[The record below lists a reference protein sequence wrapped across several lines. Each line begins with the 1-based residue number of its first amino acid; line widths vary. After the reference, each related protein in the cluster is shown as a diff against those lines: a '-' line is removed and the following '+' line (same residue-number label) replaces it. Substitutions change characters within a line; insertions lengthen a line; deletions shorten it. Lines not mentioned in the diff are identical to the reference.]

1 MDTSQLRR
9 LTDAEKRAEL
19 IEVKDEPG
27 EDINIVVVTDMTVRG
42 ENDVAYK
49 VPAYPNAKFPDD
61 YEVTHESQNSD
72 GSTYRVWKMGS
83 GAV

>member
-1 MDTSQLRR
+1 MDTSQLHR

-27 EDINIVVVTDMTVRG
+27 EDINIVVVTETTVRG

-49 VPAYPNAKFPDD
+49 SRLIRTRSFP
-61 YEVTHESQNSD
+61 T
-72 GSTYRVWKMGS
+72 TTK
-83 GAV
+83 